1 MSYAKNTSN
10 KSLAKFNKDIGILAS
25 HEYSTTPEDILEK
38 IEYDVKGPN
47 LEVRNQIEEIFF
59 NNVYEYIS
67 ETFNGV
73 LVNDVS
79 NTNIYLQQNLGMELT
94 RLQALLKNI
103 INQINVTRESV
114 LENQFNMKQNYNK
127 AKIIQYTILAV
138 ILIFIMMSVAY
149 QNYISYNWMYVL
161 IGLIIFL
168 YLVILYFYIQANQ
181 RRKLDDWNKINFN
194 FKPT

>member
-47 LEVRNQIEEIFF
+47 IEVRNQIEEIFF

-94 RLQALLKNI
+94 KLQATLKKL
-103 INQINVTRESV
+103 INQINLSRENTFES
-114 LENQFNMKQNYNK
+114 QYAMQMNYNN

-138 ILIFIMMSVAY
+138 VLIFIMLNIGSQKY
-149 QNYISYNWMYVL
+149 LPYNWMYVL
-161 IGLIIFL
+161 IGLIVFF
-168 YLVILYFYIQANQ
+168 YLVLLYFFIMQNQ
-181 RRKLDDWNKINFN
+181 RRHLDDWNKINFSM
-194 FKPT
+194 KP